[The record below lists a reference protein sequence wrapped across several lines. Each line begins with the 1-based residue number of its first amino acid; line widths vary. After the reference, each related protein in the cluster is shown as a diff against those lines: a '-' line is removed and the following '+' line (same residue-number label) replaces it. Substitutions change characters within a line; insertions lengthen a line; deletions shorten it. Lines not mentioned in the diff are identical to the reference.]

1 MKRLTIFSAVCLIV
15 LGSLASGEAQGQ
27 AMNTLSKKE
36 KRAGWKLLFNGK
48 DLEGWHTYLQQD
60 ATPGWQVK
68 DGIIVLDPSA
78 PHGGDLTTNAEYE
91 NYELSLEW
99 KISKGGNSGVIFNV
113 HEDPRYRATYL
124 TGPEMQV
131 LDNKDADD
139 NKKANHLAGSL
150 YDIIAADPSAVH
162 PAEEWNHIIIRLDKG
177 HLTLKMNGK
186 EVVETQMWDD
196 NWKQLVA
203 KCKFK
208 NTPEF
213 GIYKKG
219 HIALQDHGNVVSFRN
234 IMIREL

>member
-1 MKRLTIFSAVCLIV
+1 M
-15 LGSLASGEAQGQ
+15 
-27 AMNTLSKKE
+27 
-36 KRAGWKLLFNGK
+36 
-48 DLEGWHTYLQQD
+48 
-60 ATPGWQVK
+60 
-68 DGIIVLDPSA
+68 
-78 PHGGDLTTNAEYE
+78 
-91 NYELSLEW
+91 
-99 KISKGGNSGVIFNV
+99 
-113 HEDPRYRATYL
+113 HEDPKYRATYL

-150 YDIIAADPSAVH
+150 YDIIAADPSVVH
-162 PAEEWNHIIIRLDKG
+162 PAEEWNHITIRVDKG
-177 HLTLKMNGK
+177 HLTLTMNGK
-186 EVVETQMWDD
+186 EVVETTMWND